1 MAVRFAEVTI
11 APRAAEVPSAAP
23 VTAQTAIRYLL
34 SAGLLT
40 PADVVDAR
48 MEVVPMTTRNRTLA
62 VLRDDTLHYVVKQG
76 TVRTV
81 STLRHEAS
89 VYQALGKAAEA
100 GRSEPVLAGVAHWDE
115 PGGVLVLAALE
126 GTDLRGAAG
135 TSKGLPGTVMSA
147 LGRLLAATHHAPVA
161 RAAEVRPPAAPAALA
176 SYCPPVAMLSE
187 LSAATVALI
196 TALQS
201 ADGCCAE
208 LERLAGEWEHPPA
221 TAFCHN
227 DIRWAN
233 IIRLAAAPPGRPGLC
248 LVDWELG
255 GHADPAW
262 DVGSVLG
269 WLLERWPRSVEV
281 RARSGPQEWADLAEI
296 PLERIQASALS
307 FWEAYRRDAIH
318 DGELLVRAVRYC
330 AIRLLQTVFE
340 GAQHAAELTAAQLLL
355 IQLAVNILARPSEA
369 LVHLLGLRAEQ
380 A

>member
-1 MAVRFAEVTI
+1 V
-11 APRAAEVPSAAP
+11 PQAAEAPSAAP
-23 VTAQTAIRYLL
+23 VTAQSAIRYLL

-40 PADVVDAR
+40 PADVVTAR
-48 MEVVPMTTRNRTLA
+48 LEVVPMTTRNRTLA
-62 VLRDDTLHYVVKQG
+62 VLRDDALHYVVKQG

-81 STLRHEAS
+81 STLRHEAR
-89 VYQALGKAAEA
+89 VYQALGKAADA
-100 GRSEPVLAGVAHWDE
+100 GRSGPVLAGVARWDE
-115 PGGVLVLAALE
+115 PSGVLVLAALE
-126 GTDLRGAAG
+126 GKDLGDAAVARN
-135 TSKGLPGTVMSA
+135 GLPGTVMSA
-147 LGRLLAATHHAPVA
+147 LGRLLAATHRTPVP
-161 RAAEVRPPAAPAALA
+161 REAEVRPPVAPAALA

-196 TALQS
+196 TALQG

-208 LERLAGEWEHPPA
+208 LERLAGEWVQPPA
-221 TAFCHN
+221 MAFCHN

-233 IIRLAAAPPGRPGLC
+233 IIRLAAAPRGRPGLC

-255 GHADPAW
+255 GYADPAW

-281 RARSGPQEWADLAEI
+281 RARSGPQEWAGLAEV

-318 DGELLVRAVRYC
+318 DGGLLLRAVRYC
-330 AIRLLQTVFE
+330 AVRLLQTVFE

-355 IQLAVNILARPSEA
+355 VQLAVNILARPAEA
-369 LVHLLGLRAEQ
+369 LVHLLGFRPELA
-380 A
+380 